1 LFNRRTLILS
11 IAALII
17 VSIASY
23 LLLTESQKRSTII
36 VAKRTIE
43 KDEVLV
49 DEDII
54 EKSIMTRDVLP
65 NTLRSKK
72 DALGK
77 IVLFDRIAGD
87 QITKDVIGEEIIEG
101 YKEVS
106 KKGNVIFSLNIP
118 SSDGISQI
126 LKKGDIISIIRTKS
140 VSLPYN
146 VQKPDSTTRSGETNM
161 VVAERV
167 EIIDILE
174 KEERKSSVLTSS
186 GIQGLT
192 IFIEIPREIA
202 ENLAVLEATKS
213 YKLVLE
219 KGGE

>member
-1 LFNRRTLILS
+1 MFNRRTLILS

-23 LLLTESQKRSTII
+23 LLLSESQKRSTII

-54 EKSIMTRDVLP
+54 EKSIMTKDVLP